1 MLRVFFRPYKRWQVQ
16 IAATRQFS
24 SNLDKDISFMD
35 SFARKLGSKNDR
47 AENNAKSMIAQLKP
61 EAAKKAKDL
70 MKEEKTGKTYPQ
82 KN

>member
-1 MLRVFFRPYKRWQVQ
+1 MLRVFLRPSKRWHVQ

-24 SNLDKDISFMD
+24 SNFDKEFTFMD

-70 MKEEKTGKTYPQ
+70 MKEEKTGKTNST

>member
-1 MLRVFFRPYKRWQVQ
+1 
-16 IAATRQFS
+16 
-24 SNLDKDISFMD
+24 MD

-70 MKEEKTGKTYPQ
+70 MKEEKTGKTNST